1 MTDSFGNAD
10 FHKKVWVA
18 YTAILYLVPGSE
30 FFWSTINNT
39 WDGWALLWALVQMV
53 CKFTIN
59 QLDAWQVKNGDLNWM
74 VPGKLVAFS
83 GPSARRLE
91 VLVQN

>member
-1 MTDSFGNAD
+1 M
-10 FHKKVWVA
+10 
-18 YTAILYLVPGSE
+18 
-30 FFWSTINNT
+30 
-39 WDGWALLWALVQMV
+39 QMV

>member
-1 MTDSFGNAD
+1 
-10 FHKKVWVA
+10 
-18 YTAILYLVPGSE
+18 
-30 FFWSTINNT
+30 
-39 WDGWALLWALVQMV
+39 MV

-59 QLDAWQVKNGDLNWM
+59 QLDVWQVKNGDLNWM

-83 GPSARRLE
+83 GPLARRLE

>member
-1 MTDSFGNAD
+1 MGTPMSPCANGLQMDNQSIGC
-10 FHKKVWVA
+10 
-18 YTAILYLVPGSE
+18 LVG
-30 FFWSTINNT
+30 
-39 WDGWALLWALVQMV
+39 
-53 CKFTIN
+53 
-59 QLDAWQVKNGDLNWM
+59 KNGDLNWM